1 MIVGGLIS
9 GQLLSLCLRIH
20 DAWME
25 RFNDIASTIDHQT
38 LDGIAVSGT
47 IIRNYRAIYCVYIL
61 AFVPADR
68 PKIRV
73 VRIASG
79 NNGVWKQLVTS
90 SINS

>member
-1 MIVGGLIS
+1 MALSPG
-9 GQLLSLCLRIH
+9 SLCLRIH

-38 LDGIAVSGT
+38 LDSIAESGT
-47 IIRNYRAIYCVYIL
+47 IICNYQAIYCVYIL
-61 AFVPADR
+61 AFEPADG

-79 NNGVWKQLVTS
+79 NNDVW
-90 SINS
+90 NSLSLPRLILDS